1 LGRKVVFSGAEVSMP
16 DIFFKCGSCGK
27 HLVAD
32 DAGAGQTINCPDC
45 DAVLAVPE
53 NVFVRECLLCK
64 TSVQF
69 SDDMKG
75 EIISCPFCQKRF
87 SLSGGEPVNLAR

>member
-1 LGRKVVFSGAEVSMP
+1 MP
-16 DIFFKCGSCGK
+16 DVFFKCGSCGK
-27 HLVAD
+27 HLVVD

-45 DAVLAVPE
+45 YAVLAVPE
-53 NVFVRECLLCK
+53 NVFIRECLLCK
-64 TSVQF
+64 TSVEF

-87 SLSGGEPVNLAR
+87 SLSGGEPINLGG